1 MKIGLKVAIAFVL
14 GFLGGGASGYFFCKS
29 RETKF
34 VICTDEE
41 QMAAAEADQKPSEAS
56 KTVSEQINEIF
67 EQKAETSEKEV
78 TEPKAVQVINTQ
90 KTQYWKRFEDE
101 GGKYDRHGELEE
113 GEDPVT
119 SEEEFDE
126 KFMNEIQGGEEDTEE
141 GEVSEDLP
149 DVEESSLQEFYHWN
163 SIPDGEYDTISVCWF
178 AGDGVLVDD
187 DNIEIK
193 NPVRYLGFDPKE
205 AFEGKRAP
213 DEDPDAIYRKNNRY
227 KTIFEVIRYNAT
239 YSVKKRME
247 EFGGEA

>member
-1 MKIGLKVAIAFVL
+1 MKIGIKVAIAFVL

-29 RETKF
+29 KETKF

-41 QMAAAEADQKPSEAS
+41 QIAAAEADEKAPEEVKTASEKIDEIFGKKSETDEKAATES
-56 KTVSEQINEIF
+56 KTL
-67 EQKAETSEKEV
+67 KA
-78 TEPKAVQVINTQ
+78 INTQ
-90 KTQYWKRFEDE
+90 KTQYWKKYQDE
-101 GGKYDRHGELEE
+101 GGKYDRHGELEN

-119 SEEEFDE
+119 SDEGFDE
-126 KFMNEIQGGEEDTEE
+126 NFINEISGGEEENEE
-141 GEVSEDLP
+141 NDVNEDIP
-149 DVEESSLQEFYHWN
+149 KIEQSNLQEFYHWS
-163 SIPDGEYDTISVCWF
+163 SIPDGEYDTISVGWF

-187 DNIEIK
+187 DNMEIK

-213 DEDPDAIYRKNNRY
+213 DEDPDALYMKNNDY

-239 YSVKKRME
+239 YSVKKRLE